1 MLDENGFVTDA
12 GRINY
17 LRAHLVAVHDAIRA
31 GVNVK
36 GYYVWSLMDNFEW
49 AHGLSPRFGL
59 VRVEYDTGQRIP
71 KQSAHWYGEVIAQNG
86 VQE

>member
-1 MLDENGFVTDA
+1 MADA
-12 GRINY
+12 GRVNY
-17 LRAHLVAVHDAIRA
+17 LREHLLAVHEAIQA
-31 GVNVK
+31 GVNVN
-36 GYYVWSLMDNFEW
+36 GYYAWSLMDNFEW
-49 AHGLSPRFGL
+49 ADGLSKRFGI